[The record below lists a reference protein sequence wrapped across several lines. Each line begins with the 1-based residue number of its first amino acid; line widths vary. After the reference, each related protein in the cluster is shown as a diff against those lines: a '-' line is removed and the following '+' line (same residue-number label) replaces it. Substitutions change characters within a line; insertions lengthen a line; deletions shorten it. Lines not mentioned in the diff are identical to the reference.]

1 MSEERYKQRKQRQ
14 KERFMAQVAAAQ
26 ENRGIVIIYTGN
38 GRGRTTAAMGTV
50 ARALGHGLKAGVI
63 QFIRD
68 EWSAGERTLLQP
80 HGIEFQLISM
90 NLTGEMQNRTQDIAA
105 CTEVWQHA
113 LRMMRD
119 PELSLVVLSELACAI
134 NNGYLLLDEII
145 KALNGRPINQ
155 TVIITGQDYPVELIE
170 LADTVSEMCPVKYVF
185 TEVESSGR
193 HL

>member
-26 ENRGIVIIYTGN
+26 ENRGIAIIYTGN

-50 ARALGHGLKAGVI
+50 TRALGHGLKAGVI

-68 EWSAGERTLLQP
+68 EWLAGERVLLQP
-80 HGIEFQLISM
+80 HGVEFQLISM
-90 NLTGEMQNRTQDIAA
+90 NLTGEMQSRAKDIAA
-105 CTEVWQHA
+105 CTGVWQHA

-155 TVIITGQDYPVELIE
+155 TVIITGQDYPAELIE
-170 LADTVSEMCPVKYVF
+170 LADTVSEMRSVRHAF
-185 TEVESSGR
+185 T
-193 HL
+193 